1 MNRNTHENIP
11 LGNPDDACKCTNCI
25 GDNHLADKVFACLFK
40 ILLVHIQLKLIELT
54 LCSKF
59 NNDCIINVMLSIFKY
74 NLKYQ
79 HENQ

>member
-11 LGNPDDACKCTNCI
+11 WGSPDDACKSTNCI
-25 GDNHLADKVFACLFK
+25 GDNHLADKVFTCLFK

-59 NNDCIINVMLSIFKY
+59 NNDCIINAILSIFKY

>member
-25 GDNHLADKVFACLFK
+25 GDNHLAGKVFACFFK
-40 ILLVHIQLKLIELT
+40 ILLVYIQLKLIELT

-59 NNDCIINVMLSIFKY
+59 NNDCIINAMLSIFKY